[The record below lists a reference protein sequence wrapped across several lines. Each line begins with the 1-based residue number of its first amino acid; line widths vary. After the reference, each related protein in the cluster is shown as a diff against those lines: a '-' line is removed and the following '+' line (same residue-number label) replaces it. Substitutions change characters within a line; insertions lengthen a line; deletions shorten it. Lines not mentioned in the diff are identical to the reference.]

1 LQAFVRQENR
11 PEAEHSTIHYITGSG
26 GTGTVTRDSRYCAVD
41 GEELYRK
48 LVMGEPVVVL
58 DVRTETEHAARHIP
72 GSLLIP
78 LHELQSRVGEIPNSG
93 TPVAVLSEKG
103 LRAESACKLLAEHAI
118 TPLLNLAG
126 GLQCWTGPTANG
138 HANHSR
144 HWFGIGPCD
153 FLVQHFDLLP
163 RGIALDLAMG
173 DGRNAIYLAT
183 RGFDVDGVDVSQ
195 DAVNSARA
203 SARQLGAPIRALVG
217 NVEDG
222 SYIIPEEA
230 YDVIMVFNFLHRPLF
245 KEIKDGVKP
254 DGVVIYNTFTV
265 DQPKFGP
272 PTNPDYLLK
281 HGELKELFTDWE
293 ILIYEESENPERPG
307 LRPRARAG
315 IVARKPE

>member
-1 LQAFVRQENR
+1 M
-11 PEAEHSTIHYITGSG
+11 
-26 GTGTVTRDSRYCAVD
+26 TRDPRYGIVD

-48 LVMGEPVVVL
+48 LAMGEPVLVL
-58 DVRTETEHAARHIP
+58 DVRTGSEHAARHIP

-103 LRAESACKLLAEHAI
+103 IRGESACKLLAEHAFS
-118 TPLLNLAG
+118 PLLNLDG
-126 GLQCWTGPTANG
+126 GLQSWTGPTANG
-138 HANHSR
+138 DCNHSR
-144 HWFGIGPCD
+144 HWFGIGPSN
-153 FLVQHFDLLP
+153 FLVQNFDLLP
-163 RGIALDLAMG
+163 KGIALDLAMG

-203 SARQLGAPIRALVG
+203 SSRQLGAPIRALVG

-222 SYIIPEEA
+222 SYIIPEET
-230 YDVIMVFNFLHRPLF
+230 YNVIMVFNFLHRPLL

-254 DGVVIYNTFTV
+254 GGAAIYETFTTE
-265 DQPKFGP
+265 QPRFGP

-281 HGELKELFTDWE
+281 PGELRDAFADWE
-293 ILIYEESENPERPG
+293 ILIYHETVDPEGPG
-307 LRPRARAG
+307 ARQRARAG

>member
-1 LQAFVRQENR
+1 M
-11 PEAEHSTIHYITGSG
+11 
-26 GTGTVTRDSRYCAVD
+26 TRDPRYGTVD

-48 LVMGEPVVVL
+48 LAMGEPVVVL
-58 DVRTETEHAARHIP
+58 DVRTGSEHAARHIP

-103 LRAESACKLLAEHAI
+103 IRGESACKLLAEHAFS
-118 TPLLNLAG
+118 PVLNLNG
-126 GLQCWTGPTANG
+126 GLQSWTGPTANG
-138 HANHSR
+138 DTKHSR
-144 HWFGIGPCD
+144 HWFGIGPSD

-163 RGIALDLAMG
+163 KGIALDLAMG
-173 DGRNAIYLAT
+173 EGRNAIYLAT

-203 SARQLGAPIRALVG
+203 SSRQLGAPIRALVG

-222 SYIIPEEA
+222 SYILPEEA

-254 DGVVIYNTFTV
+254 GGAVIYETFTV
-265 DQPKFGP
+265 DQPRFGP
-272 PTNPDYLLK
+272 PRNPDYLLK
-281 HGELKELFTDWE
+281 HGELRETFGDWE
-293 ILIYEESENPERPG
+293 ILICHETVDPERPG
-307 LRPRARAG
+307 TRQRARAG